1 MKVKTNKMQMIVW
14 CILAIIV
21 GLTITALLF
30 INQKS
35 FGRQPS
41 GDRLER
47 IKKSQH
53 YREGEFCNEEATP
66 LMTSNKGRINGF
78 LEFMF
83 GDRSSLMP
91 DVELQVIRTD
101 IKSIPANEN
110 SLIWFGHSS
119 FLIQIDG
126 KRILVDP
133 VFYKA
138 SPVSFINKAFKGTE
152 MYHPEDMP
160 DIDYLIITHDHWDHL
175 DYQTVEELKPR
186 IGKVICG
193 LGVGEY
199 FDYWGF
205 TKEQIVELDWN
216 ESVVADS
223 NFKVHCFPARHY
235 SGRGLTRNQTLWA
248 SFLIESPSQKIYISG
263 DSGYGNHFATVG
275 KRFADIDLA
284 ILENGQ
290 YNVDWKHIHLLP
302 QDLERAVRD
311 LNPRKVLTVH
321 HSKYALAKHRWDEP
335 LENALSL
342 KNIPSLDLLTPQIG
356 EIVKLSKEK

>member
-41 GDRLER
+41 GDRLEQ

-53 YREGEFCNEEATP
+53 YRDGEFRNELVTP
-66 LMTSNKGRINGF
+66 LMTSNKGRITGF
-78 LEFMF
+78 LEFVF

-101 IKSIPANEN
+101 IKSIPTNDDY
-110 SLIWFGHSS
+110 LIWFGHSS
-119 FLIQIDG
+119 YLIQIDG

-205 TKEQIVELDWN
+205 AKEQIVELDWN

-235 SGRGLTRNQTLWA
+235 SGRGLTANQTLWA
-248 SFLIESPSQKIYISG
+248 SFLVETPSMKIYISG

-302 QDLERAVRD
+302 RDLERAVRD

-356 EIVKLSKEK
+356 EIIKLSKEK